1 MPSRCESLSRGPAVD
16 VKVLRF
22 TGFNCSVEGYI
33 SELHERLESAFGCPK
48 SPEQNIP
55 PRASSVGFWE
65 SMIQAPRIS
74 GTMRLEQ
81 LHPDLGFV
89 SRPRPDDRTFH
100 DMHLI
105 KKRQLAQSAS
115 ATRETTHH
123 NPNGSKRG
131 ALEQYLGL
139 GISLKRDSTGFVIV
153 QTSRY
158 LSPESLT
165 WHSENPGSLVL
176 AAD

>member
-1 MPSRCESLSRGPAVD
+1 MSGWNQLSVALNRRNQHP
-16 VKVLRF
+16 
-22 TGFNCSVEGYI
+22 
-33 SELHERLESAFGCPK
+33 PK
-48 SPEQNIP
+48 SFFCW
-55 PRASSVGFWE
+55 VLE

-81 LHPDLGFV
+81 LQPDLGFV

-100 DMHLI
+100 DIHLI
-105 KKRQLAQSAS
+105 KKRQLAHSAS
-115 ATRETTHH
+115 ATLQTTHH

-131 ALEQYLGL
+131 VLEQYLGL
-139 GISLKRDSTGFVIV
+139 VISLKRDSTGFVIV

-165 WHSENPGSLVL
+165 WHSENPGPLVL